1 MAELFKNVKPGQRCL
16 FYAIRPGQTRDT
28 AIKDAAMFR
37 ANVVQII
44 NNRTL
49 NINNLDC
56 KEYCVYQTPGTVSM
70 PLGWIL
76 KIETLDDIVCEKL
89 LIPSEII
96 LEIDLFA

>member
-16 FYAIRPGQTRDT
+16 FYAIRPGQPRDI

-37 ANVVQII
+37 ANVVQIV
-44 NNRTL
+44 NGTTL

-56 KEYCVYQTPGTVSM
+56 QEYCVYQTGGILSM
-70 PLGWIL
+70 PLSWIL

-89 LIPSEII
+89 LIPSEIM
-96 LEIDLFA
+96 LEIDLFT

>member
-16 FYAIRPGQTRDT
+16 FYAIRPGQPRDT

>member
-1 MAELFKNVKPGQRCL
+1 MSELFKNVKPGQRCL
-16 FYAIRPGQTRDT
+16 FYALKPGQPRDT

-37 ANVVQII
+37 AYVVQIV
-44 NNRTL
+44 NGTTL

-56 KEYCVYQTPGTVSM
+56 QEYCVYQTGGILSM
-70 PLGWIL
+70 PLSWIL

-89 LIPSEII
+89 LIPSEIM